1 MLSATKAYLCNAFMT
16 WTQISITDTS
26 PSWFSEIER
35 QEDPSAKWERLQLH
49 LGKFVDEFV
58 MTEFDIEKSWRE
70 ELEQRRQQRQ
80 QQLMSR
86 SSNATSQTLPT
97 EESQSAMEDTKTPGV
112 YRKLSY
118 PQCIELNLGKM
129 GFFYMFHNVHYD
141 SAIRNFCSL
150 KNKIKL

>member
-1 MLSATKAYLCNAFMT
+1 
-16 WTQISITDTS
+16 
-26 PSWFSEIER
+26 
-35 QEDPSAKWERLQLH
+35 
-49 LGKFVDEFV
+49 
-58 MTEFDIEKSWRE
+58 
-70 ELEQRRQQRQ
+70 
-80 QQLMSR
+80 MSR

-97 EESQSAMEDTKTPGV
+97 EESQSAMKDTKTPGV

-150 KNKIKL
+150 KNKINL